1 MTHTLIRPLGSGG
14 SLDHWRLGR
23 LHEDPFDVPFE
34 RMAGDMDARFFLSQ
48 HKNFIPH
55 EYPCRRIFAE
65 RFRDRR
71 PEPVVAFEPAA
82 WWFPFGADRVDLSG
96 FWFRATR
103 VEARAR
109 TGLRTKG
116 GPVRLALA
124 TCGAAILSVGGQ
136 ERLWM
141 APYRRNLPS
150 ASEVTIDVPA
160 GDHEVEVWLG
170 DLCERDTRFWFRLT
184 AEGAEACV
192 LPVPVAPE
200 RVTAIEALLDG
211 MHMTRPAFPD
221 GMVTVRFA
229 EPAPFAL
236 RAAIG
241 VEGHFMSADA
251 AGFARTVEAGAR
263 ELPLADV
270 AELPADFRYFDIA
283 LTDGALEAASMT
295 LARRLGVEVVDAAA
309 QGTAPASL
317 AARVDEAL
325 AHVASG
331 SEADPMG
338 ALARLATGLAGPA
351 TDRMLASS
359 VAPIGRCDDC
369 ADFILVPL
377 LWARIRYGDAIG
389 PEVRAEIDRVILS
402 FRYWLDEPGDDVMWF
417 YSENHALLF
426 HTACYLAGGLFPDAV
441 FTRTGRTGREQRAAG
456 RERLLRWLDHFEAC
470 EMAEWNSA
478 PYFPID
484 LKGLCALHALAGEPE
499 IAGRAEA
506 AIHRLLQ
513 ILAHACHQGL
523 LAASQGRSYEH
534 TLRAART
541 LELAG
546 ITRMLWGRGWYG
558 RQVQAL
564 PLLALDIRDH
574 GLVPPDGL
582 AELALWTRPTHLEW
596 SYAQG
601 EGGFAPLYHYKG
613 RHFAIGSLSA
623 YRPGL
628 WGYQETVLHARIGD
642 HPDAQIWINHP
653 GERLISGFARPS
665 FWGGCGTL
673 PRLHQYRALA
683 IVAFDTD
690 PETPDFTHAH
700 LPLAIVDEVIAE
712 ERRVLVRSGEGLALL
727 QANGP
732 LEAVTRGPTAGLEQR
747 LAGRRARWIVRLSD
761 LGREGSLRAFAD
773 RMAGLELEEGDGT
786 LAVTDPDYG
795 VVIGHASGSVEAEG
809 RILDPKA
816 WTHRGE
822 VRELPNGPLG

>member
-1 MTHTLIRPLGSGG
+1 
-14 SLDHWRLGR
+14 
-23 LHEDPFDVPFE
+23 
-34 RMAGDMDARFFLSQ
+34 
-48 HKNFIPH
+48 
-55 EYPCRRIFAE
+55 
-65 RFRDRR
+65 
-71 PEPVVAFEPAA
+71 
-82 WWFPFGADRVDLSG
+82 
-96 FWFRATR
+96 
-103 VEARAR
+103 
-109 TGLRTKG
+109 
-116 GPVRLALA
+116 
-124 TCGAAILSVGGQ
+124 
-136 ERLWM
+136 
-141 APYRRNLPS
+141 
-150 ASEVTIDVPA
+150 
-160 GDHEVEVWLG
+160 
-170 DLCERDTRFWFRLT
+170 
-184 AEGAEACV
+184 
-192 LPVPVAPE
+192 
-200 RVTAIEALLDG
+200 
-211 MHMTRPAFPD
+211 
-221 GMVTVRFA
+221 
-229 EPAPFAL
+229 
-236 RAAIG
+236 
-241 VEGHFMSADA
+241 
-251 AGFARTVEAGAR
+251 
-263 ELPLADV
+263 
-270 AELPADFRYFDIA
+270 
-283 LTDGALEAASMT
+283 MT
-295 LARRLGVEVVDAAA
+295 LTRRLGVEVVDAAA
-309 QGTAPASL
+309 QGTAPATL

-325 AHVASG
+325 AHVANG

-351 TDRMLASS
+351 TDRMLAGSLP
-359 VAPIGRCDDC
+359 PIGRCDDC

-377 LWARIRYGDAIG
+377 LWARIRYGDAID
-389 PEVRAEIDRVILS
+389 PEVRAEIDRVILA

-441 FTRTGRTGREQRAAG
+441 FARSGRTGREQRAAG
-456 RERLLRWLDHFEAC
+456 RERLIRWLDHFEAC

-484 LKGLCALHALAGEPE
+484 LKGLCALHALSGEPE

-506 AIHRLLQ
+506 AIQRLLQ
-513 ILAHACHQGL
+513 IIAHACHQGL

-582 AELALWTRPTHLEW
+582 AELALWNRPTHLEW
-596 SYAQG
+596 AYVQG

-613 RHFAIGSLSA
+613 RHFAIGSLAA

-673 PRLHQYRALA
+673 PRLHHYRALA

-690 PETPDFTHAH
+690 PETPDFTHAY
-700 LPLAIVDEVIAE
+700 LPLAIFDEVITE

-747 LAGRRARWIVRLSD
+747 LPGRRARWIVRLSD

-795 VVIGHASGSVEAEG
+795 AVIGHASGSVEAEG
-809 RILDPKA
+809 RVLDPKA